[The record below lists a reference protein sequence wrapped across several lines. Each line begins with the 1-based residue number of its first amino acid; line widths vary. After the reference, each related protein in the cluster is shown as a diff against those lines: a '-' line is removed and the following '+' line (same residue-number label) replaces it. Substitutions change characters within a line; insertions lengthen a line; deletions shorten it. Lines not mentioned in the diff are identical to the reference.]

1 MPKLFYLF
9 PLFLLALLPAHAQM
23 AGSAESPEIQVAQA
37 INKFLPGF
45 KFNKRLAVGQEAD
58 HVLLFEK
65 GEDVLVVGWT
75 DGADATVQIPA
86 SRGYFTLYDT
96 AGNSFATAE
105 SFNNV
110 VIVTL
115 RNAPVFIVP
124 DAPNGL
130 LRMAVTATRVPP
142 AIQVKGPTAVPLSV
156 TFTNVLDEP
165 FLLSLEDGTKMQAL
179 RPGQSYIVQRELD
192 MGRQSEPFP
201 VLIGANGIEQRIMV
215 QATNPIGISLSPDVG
230 GSLVLSFLNPSGE
243 AFRAKAELRLID
255 AGMDPLKFDVAMGRG
270 QRTMD
275 FQIPLASD
283 EPIPYAMQVVLLDTM
298 GEGLDSRRIVLAES
312 PITQFLSAADFRS
325 SAPGEPVEQFQVTA
339 AAGAELSATGGAP
352 TDGLPNVSDGGM
364 ELLYQF
370 KQGGGAVAINPL
382 TDAFRII
389 EAQPVALGMWVYGDG
404 SGLTPS
410 IVLMDS
416 TGRKIACPGEPI
428 VWKGWNYMR
437 FELDEP
443 MVPPLLLDSLFR
455 LQNGSSPSFGRLYLN
470 DPNWIYE
477 VNSPANP
484 D

>member
-9 PLFLLALLPAHAQM
+9 PLFLLALLPARAQM
-23 AGSAESPEIQVAQA
+23 AGSSESPEIQVAQA

-45 KFNKRLAVGQEAD
+45 KFNKRLAVGQDAD

-75 DGADATVQIPA
+75 EGADATVPIPA

-96 AGNSFATAE
+96 TGNSFATAE

-215 QATNPIGISLSPDVG
+215 QATNPIGVSLSPDVG

-255 AGMDPLKFDVAMGRG
+255 AGVDPLKFDVAMGRG
-270 QRTMD
+270 Q
-275 FQIPLASD
+275 
-283 EPIPYAMQVVLLDTM
+283 
-298 GEGLDSRRIVLAES
+298 
-312 PITQFLSAADFRS
+312 
-325 SAPGEPVEQFQVTA
+325 
-339 AAGAELSATGGAP
+339 
-352 TDGLPNVSDGGM
+352 
-364 ELLYQF
+364 
-370 KQGGGAVAINPL
+370 
-382 TDAFRII
+382 
-389 EAQPVALGMWVYGDG
+389 
-404 SGLTPS
+404 
-410 IVLMDS
+410 
-416 TGRKIACPGEPI
+416 
-428 VWKGWNYMR
+428 
-437 FELDEP
+437 
-443 MVPPLLLDSLFR
+443 
-455 LQNGSSPSFGRLYLN
+455 
-470 DPNWIYE
+470 
-477 VNSPANP
+477 
-484 D
+484 